1 MPFAHRWRSL
11 IVGLAALGALAP
23 PALAQT
29 TCTTL
34 SETTFVRLAMKYI
47 YFWNR
52 EMPDRA
58 PALFDSPEAY
68 LEAVRFRPR
77 DSSFSYITSRASN
90 DAFFSDSQF
99 IGIGI
104 ATKQIGNLLRV
115 AQVFPDSPASQAGLE
130 RGATFLEIA
139 GRTVADYIARGDLGS
154 AFGPSDVG
162 FAVPVRFI
170 DTNGVQRS
178 ATLVK
183 RLVTIP
189 TVSLTK
195 IFEVDGRRVGYVHFR
210 NFVTPSTEA
219 LNVAFTQLRA
229 AGVSELILDERYNGG
244 GLVSVAQHLGGL
256 IGGAR
261 TAGQVFAE
269 FFHND
274 LNAERNAILRFED
287 KPQALDLRRLT
298 VITTRDSA
306 SASELVINAL
316 RPFMPVTIVGGR
328 TYGKPVGQY
337 GLDFCDKVLAPVA
350 FHLRNARREGDFF
363 DGFAPDCAAADD
375 IDHLFGDA
383 AEASL
388 QEALFFVRNGRC
400 SAAARSAET
409 ARALSVVE
417 RSQPRATGWDSLLN
431 AR

>member
-1 MPFAHRWRSL
+1 MACSRLHHAL
-11 IVGLAALGALAP
+11 VLGLAALLADAW
-23 PALAQT
+23 PARAQSS
-29 TCTTL
+29 CTTFGQV
-34 SETTFVRLAMKYI
+34 EFVRLSMRYI

-52 EMPDRA
+52 EMADL
-58 PALFDSPEAY
+58 PAAGFDSPEAY
-68 LEAVRFRPR
+68 LEAVRVRPLDR
-77 DSSFSYITSRASN
+77 TFSYITSRAAN

-104 ATKQIGNLLRV
+104 STKQIGDQLRV

-139 GRTVADYIARGDLGS
+139 GRTVADYIARGDLGN
-154 AFGPSDVG
+154 AFGPSDIG
-162 FAVPVRFI
+162 FAVPVRFV
-170 DTNGVQRS
+170 DLAGVQRS

-189 TVSLTK
+189 TVSMTK
-195 IFEVDGRRVGYVHFR
+195 IFEIDGKRVGYVHFR
-210 NFVTPSTEA
+210 NFVTPSTDA
-219 LNVAFTQLRA
+219 LNAAFTQMKA

-274 LNAERNAILRFED
+274 LNAQRNAILRFET
-287 KPQALDLRRLT
+287 KPVALDLQRLV
-298 VITTRDSA
+298 VITTRASA

-316 RPFMPVTIVGGR
+316 RPLMRVTIVGDA

-350 FHLRNARREGDFF
+350 FQLRNAAGQGDYF
-363 DGFAPDCAAADD
+363 DGLPADCPAGDD
-375 IDHLFGDA
+375 VDHLFGDA

-388 QEALFFVRNGRC
+388 GEALFFVKNGQC
-400 SAAARSAET
+400 SMAARSLAT
-409 ARALSVVE
+409 ARAL
-417 RSQPRATGWDSLLN
+417 RAGRAQPNPVGWQSLLN
-431 AR
+431 AY

>member
-1 MPFAHRWRSL
+1 MAFAPRLRPLL
-11 IVGLAALGALAP
+11 IALAAVCAP
-23 PALAQT
+23 AQPALAEP
-29 TCTTL
+29 TCSTL
-34 SETTFVRLAMKYI
+34 SQTTFVRLAMKYI
-47 YFWNR
+47 YFWNK

-58 PALFDSPEAY
+58 PALFDSAQAY
-68 LEAVRFRPR
+68 LEAVRVRPL
-77 DSSFSYITSRASN
+77 DSGFSYITSRAAN

-104 ATKQIGNLLRV
+104 STKQIGNQLRV

-139 GRTVADYIARGDLGS
+139 GRTVADYIARGDLGN
-154 AFGPSDVG
+154 AFGPNQVG
-162 FAVPVRFI
+162 FAVNVRFV
-170 DTNGVQRS
+170 DTSGVQRS

-189 TVSLTK
+189 TVSLTRAYDL
-195 IFEVDGRRVGYVHFR
+195 DGRRVGYVHFR
-210 NFVTPSTEA
+210 NFVRPSTQA
-219 LNVAFTQLRA
+219 LNDAFGELRA
-229 AGVSELILDERYNGG
+229 VGVSELILDLRYNGG
-244 GLVSVAQHLGGL
+244 GLVDVAQHLGGL
-256 IGGAR
+256 IGGSR

-274 LNAERNAILRFED
+274 LNAQRNVVLRFED
-287 KPQALDLRRLT
+287 KPQALELRRLT

-337 GLDFCDKVLAPVA
+337 GLEFCDKVLAPVA

-363 DGFAPDCAAADD
+363 DGFAPDCAAPDD
-375 IDHLFGDA
+375 IEHLFGDP

-409 ARALSVVE
+409 VRALSAAE
-417 RSQPRATGWDSLLN
+417 RAQPRATGWQSVLN

>member
-1 MPFAHRWRSL
+1 MACSRL
-11 IVGLAALGALAP
+11 IRALVLGVAALLADAW
-23 PALAQT
+23 PARAQSS
-29 TCTTL
+29 CTTL
-34 SETTFVRLAMKYI
+34 GQVEFVRLSMRYI

-52 EMPDRA
+52 EMADI
-58 PALFDSPEAY
+58 PAAGFDSPETY
-68 LEAVRFRPR
+68 LEAVRVRPL
-77 DSSFSYITSRASN
+77 DNTFSYITSRAAN

-104 ATKQIGNLLRV
+104 STKQIGDQLRV
-115 AQVFPDSPASQAGLE
+115 AQVFPDSPASEAGLE

-139 GRTVADYIARGDLGS
+139 GRTVADYIAKGDLGN
-154 AFGPSDVG
+154 AFGPSDIG
-162 FAVPVRFI
+162 FAVPVRFVDLAGI
-170 DTNGVQRS
+170 QRS

-189 TVSLTK
+189 TVSMTK
-195 IFEVDGRRVGYVHFR
+195 IFEIDGKRVGYVHFR

-219 LNVAFTQLRA
+219 LNAAFTQLKA

-261 TAGQVFAE
+261 TAGQIFAE

-274 LNAERNAILRFED
+274 LNAQRNSILRFET
-287 KPQALDLRRLT
+287 KPAALDLQRLV
-298 VITTRDSA
+298 VITTRASA

-316 RPFMPVTIVGGR
+316 RPLMRVTIVGDT

-350 FHLRNARREGDFF
+350 FQLRNAAGQGDYF
-363 DGFAPDCAAADD
+363 DGLSADCPAGDD
-375 IDHLFGDA
+375 VDHLFGDA

-388 QEALFFVRNGRC
+388 GEALFFVKNGQC
-400 SAAARSAET
+400 SAGSRSLAT
-409 ARALSVVE
+409 ARAL
-417 RSQPRATGWDSLLN
+417 RAGRAQPNLVGWQSLLN
-431 AR
+431 AH